1 MENLDETLEAN
12 KENLLVTAFTSGAI
26 TNGAIKKGAI
36 LLEKTENSRTKFYTS
51 SQLTPDQKRELL
63 FNVNQ
68 PFEVPM
74 CEFDEEWWPLVSNIW
89 TRYNYKNHTNGNSWK
104 TFACHFTK
112 HNPSSMRKEGI
123 PDEKRRKTKIRSAN
137 LCFIKIKVSRFITEK
152 KVYIERYQDKTR
164 LFFVINPFKIMENL
178 DETLEANKENLL
190 VTAFTSGA
198 ITNGAIKKGAILL
211 EKTENSRTK
220 FYTSSQLTPDQK
232 RELLFNVNQPFEVPM
247 CEFDEEWWPLVSN
260 IWTRYNYKNHT
271 NGNSWKTFACH
282 FTKHN
287 PSSMRKEG
295 IPDEKRRKTKIR
307 SANLCFIKIKVSRF
321 ITEKKVYIE
330 RYQDSPD
337 HTHTIE
343 ESEKLKRSQFVRNL
357 VEQEAIKNYPPPAI
371 VNAIKEYAIEKLDLS
386 SSVKELRRKEVTNI
400 KSKVYKP
407 QNTYLTGNIN
417 LELDIEESVVFFKNQ
432 EYQHNP
438 SSMRKEG
445 IPDEKRRKTKI
456 RSANLCFIKIK
467 VSRFIT
473 EKKVYIERYQDS
485 PDHTHTIEESEKLK
499 RSQFVRNLVEQE
511 AIKNYPPPAI
521 VNAIKEYAI
530 EKLDL
535 SSSVKEL
542 RRKEVTNIKSKV
554 YKPQNTYLTG
564 NINLELD
571 IEESVVFFKNQEYQV
586 ERFQILHRSSHG
598 FVFAHPNQLEKLQHF
613 GWLTLIDST
622 HKMNKYDWRLFTL
635 YIRDNHG
642 CWDVGVHFFISKEDS
657 DTVAE
662 ALKIIR
668 RFVCSWKPRYFL
680 SDQSNVEANGIAI
693 AFPGLSKGEQNCEVI
708 FCTVHVMRT
717 WMTKIYETKVRRKM
731 IHALHKITKIS
742 CDELIQQAIDECQ
755 APTVKQYILRNYI
768 KNTNQWALW
777 ARQHSPLLLQITSTN
792 AIESYHSELKRITVS
807 HHGLIDAEYI
817 AFEFRTKQI
826 SVVGIDFEIIDQ
838 IHKFPFPIQQKIVSE
853 VHAVEERI
861 EKGKDVPVLTSLNC
875 YCLFFCQY
883 LLPCQHILHN
893 HLYGE
898 KKLLTTNAWEQFQ
911 QMFMESGFEVYIS
924 HELVEIELPK
934 KTEAEKAMENRRSTI
949 NELIERTRN
958 AYWRVE
964 EKGNAVQ
971 KSIFIE
977 TLKASL
983 GSILNAEEQ

>member
-63 FNVNQ
+63 FHVNQ

-104 TFACHFTK
+104 TFACRFTK

-123 PDEKRRKTKIRSAN
+123 PDEKRRKTKIRPAN
-137 LCFIKIKVSRFITEK
+137 LGF
-152 KVYIERYQDKTR
+152 
-164 LFFVINPFKIMENL
+164 M
-178 DETLEANKENLL
+178 
-190 VTAFTSGA
+190 
-198 ITNGAIKKGAILL
+198 
-211 EKTENSRTK
+211 
-220 FYTSSQLTPDQK
+220 
-232 RELLFNVNQPFEVPM
+232 
-247 CEFDEEWWPLVSN
+247 
-260 IWTRYNYKNHT
+260 
-271 NGNSWKTFACH
+271 
-282 FTKHN
+282 
-287 PSSMRKEG
+287 
-295 IPDEKRRKTKIR
+295 
-307 SANLCFIKIKVSRF
+307 KIKVSRF

-337 HTHTIE
+337 HTQTIE

-386 SSVKELRRKEVTNI
+386 
-400 KSKVYKP
+400 
-407 QNTYLTGNIN
+407 
-417 LELDIEESVVFFKNQ
+417 F
-432 EYQHNP
+432 
-438 SSMRKEG
+438 
-445 IPDEKRRKTKI
+445 
-456 RSANLCFIKIK
+456 
-467 VSRFIT
+467 
-473 EKKVYIERYQDS
+473 
-485 PDHTHTIEESEKLK
+485 
-499 RSQFVRNLVEQE
+499 
-511 AIKNYPPPAI
+511 
-521 VNAIKEYAI
+521 
-530 EKLDL
+530 
-535 SSSVKEL
+535 SVKEL

-598 FVFAHPNQLEKLQHF
+598 FVFAHPNQLEKLRHF

-622 HKMNKYDWRLFTL
+622 HKTNKYDWRLFTL

-642 CWDVGVHFFISKEDS
+642 CWDVGAHFFVSKEDS

-693 AFPGLSKGEQNCEVI
+693 AFSGLSKGEQNCEVI

-717 WMTKIYETKVRRKM
+717 WMTKIYETKVRRKI
-731 IHALHKITKIS
+731 IHALHKITKIG

-792 AIESYHSELKRITVS
+792 AIKSYHSELKRTTVS
-807 HHGLIDAEYI
+807 HHGLIGACHKIIALDAKKRSDAEYI
-817 AFEFRTKQI
+817 AFEFHTKQI
-826 SVVGIDFEIIDQ
+826 SV
-838 IHKFPFPIQQKIVSE
+838 IVSE
-853 VHAVEERI
+853 VHAVEKRI

-875 YCLFFCQY
+875 YCLFFRQY
-883 LLPCQHILHN
+883 LLPCRHIFHN

-924 HELVEIELPK
+924 RELGEIELPK

-964 EKGNAVQ
+964 EKENAVQ
-971 KSIFIE
+971 KSTFIE